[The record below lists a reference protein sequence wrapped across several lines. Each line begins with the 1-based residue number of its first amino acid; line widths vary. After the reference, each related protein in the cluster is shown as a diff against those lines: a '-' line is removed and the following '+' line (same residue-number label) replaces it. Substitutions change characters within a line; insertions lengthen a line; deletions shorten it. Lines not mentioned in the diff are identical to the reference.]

1 MFKRIVSKLNK
12 RCLPSSHVAS
22 NRKISNPEAY
32 SSCVWCLRVD
42 LLISARQSSLW
53 ASICV
58 FITPGTC
65 RKSLPNV
72 LSLKEEMQE
81 DPVTA
86 PGTKKCLLISVSE
99 DCFYVLNHGHSL
111 PHQCSFLAMVSQG
124 IHELWT

>member
-12 RCLPSSHVAS
+12 RCLPLSHVAS

-32 SSCVWCLRVD
+32 SSCVWCLRVY

-53 ASICV
+53 AFIFM

-65 RKSLPNV
+65 RKSWPNV

-81 DPVTA
+81 VPLTA
-86 PGTKKCLLISVSE
+86 PGTKKKKKKKKM
-99 DCFYVLNHGHSL
+99 G
-111 PHQCSFLAMVSQG
+111 G
-124 IHELWT
+124 